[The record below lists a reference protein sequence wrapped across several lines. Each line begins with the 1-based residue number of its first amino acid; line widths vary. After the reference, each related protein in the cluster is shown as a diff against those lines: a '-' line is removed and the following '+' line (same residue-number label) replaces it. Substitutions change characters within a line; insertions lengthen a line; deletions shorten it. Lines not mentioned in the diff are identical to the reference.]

1 MSEERQYEAFKA
13 ERHEVSAKAA
23 GHFVFAEPSVE
34 TAGETDCDQRYQPI
48 ILCIAAVERQY
59 QLMTATLPSSHTQVH
74 RSEII
79 LIGVRRESCI
89 V

>member
-1 MSEERQYEAFKA
+1 MSEERSTYAFKA
-13 ERHEVSAKAA
+13 ESHEVSAEAA
-23 GHFVFAEPSVE
+23 RHFVFAAPSVE
-34 TAGETDCDQRYQPI
+34 RETDCDQRDQPI

-59 QLMTATLPSSHTQVH
+59 QLMTATLSSSHSQVH